1 MSHFYTDEPH
11 AQIVLSLLK
20 EHNIRKIVVS
30 PGATNIPIA
39 ASVQNDTFFEVYS
52 CVDERSAAYLA
63 CGLAEESNEIVALSC
78 TGATASR
85 NYMPGLTE
93 AYYRKLPVL
102 AITSFNGSK
111 VIGQLVPQNLDRS
124 KAPNDVVK
132 LSVEL
137 PVVKDAT
144 DAKYCNYLVNK
155 AILETMRHGGGPVH
169 INLTTTYLGTFNTK
183 KLPME
188 RVIRRFN
195 YESELPDLAGKKI
208 AIFVGAHRRFSD
220 VEQNAIDIFC
230 EKRNS
235 VVLCDHTSSYKGK
248 YRVLSALITSNVT
261 RVNDNWSLIK
271 PDVVL
276 HIGEVSGD
284 YPSTRILEEKSEV
297 WRISED
303 GEVRD
308 RGGHLQYVYEGSER
322 SFFEKLGPGSEKNT
336 YLDVWKR
343 LDKELRECIPELPF
357 SNTWIAKQ
365 LSAVIPEN
373 SYLHLGILNS
383 LRNWNL
389 FEVPSSLVVS
399 SNVGGFGI
407 DGCTSTLVGASL
419 TNRSKLYFGV
429 IGDLAF
435 FYDINVIANRHIG
448 NNLRIVIINNGCG
461 AEFNI
466 SSHVGSQFGEQSNEL
481 IAAGG
486 HFGSGKNDS
495 GAILPSKERLEKSLV
510 KAWADNLGFEYM
522 SAIDKESFSKNAEK
536 FCKTDISKS
545 IIFECFTDSSL
556 ESDALDYM
564 SKLKMSSK
572 EKIVVKAKEILP
584 KEVASVAKVIAKKIL
599 M

>member
-1 MSHFYTDEPH
+1 MSGFYTDEPH
-11 AQIVLSLLK
+11 AQIVLALLK
-20 EHNIRKIVVS
+20 AHNIKKVVVS

-39 ASVQNDTFFEVYS
+39 ASVQNDPFFQVYS
-52 CVDERSAAYLA
+52 CVDERSAAYMA
-63 CGLAEESNEIVALSC
+63 CGLAEESNEIVVLSC

-93 AYYRKLPVL
+93 AFYRKLPVL
-102 AITSFNGSK
+102 AITSFNGAK
-111 VIGQLVPQNLDRS
+111 VIGQLVPQNIDRS
-124 KAPNDVVK
+124 STPNDVVK

-137 PVVKDAT
+137 PVVKDST

-169 INLTTTYLGTFNTK
+169 INLTTTYLGTFGTK
-183 KLPME
+183 NLPTE

-195 YESELPDLAGKKI
+195 HESDLPNMEGKKI
-208 AIFVGAHRRFSD
+208 AIFVGAHRRFNED
-220 VEQNAIDIFC
+220 EQNAIDQFC
-230 EKRNS
+230 KKRNA
-235 VVLCDHTSSYKGK
+235 VVLCDHTSSYKGC
-248 YRVLSALITSNVT
+248 YRVLSALITSNIT
-261 RVNDNWSLIK
+261 RVNHNWNLIK

-308 RGGHLQYVYEGSER
+308 RGGYLQYVYEGTER
-322 SFFEKLGPGSEKNT
+322 SFFEKQGAGSESNT
-336 YLDVWKR
+336 YLDIWKK
-343 LDKELRECIPELPF
+343 LDEELRGCIPSLPF
-357 SNTWIAKQ
+357 SNTWIAKT
-365 LSAVIPEN
+365 LSSILPEN

-389 FEVPSSLVVS
+389 FEVPSSLAVS

-419 TNRSKLYFGV
+419 IDRSKLYFGV

-435 FYDINVIANRHIG
+435 FYDINVIANRHVG
-448 NNLRIVIINNGCG
+448 KNLRILVINNGCG

-486 HFGSGKNDS
+486 HFGSGKNET
-495 GAILPSKERLEKSLV
+495 GVILSPQERRKKSLI
-510 KAWADNLGFEYM
+510 KSWADNLGFKYM
-522 SAIDKESFSKNAEK
+522 CATDKDSFHKNSEE
-536 FCKTDISKS
+536 FCDTEISTT

-556 ESDALDYM
+556 ESDALEIM
-564 SKLKMSSK
+564 SKLKLTSK
-572 EKIVVKAKEILP
+572 EKLVSKAKVILP
-584 KEVASVAKVIAKKIL
+584 KKAVSAAKGIAKKVL

>member
-1 MSHFYTDEPH
+1 MSNFYTDEPH

-20 EHNIRKIVVS
+20 EHNVKKIVVS

-39 ASVQNDTFFEVYS
+39 GSVQNDPFFEVYS

-63 CGLAEESNEIVALSC
+63 CGLAEESGEVVALSC

-93 AYYRKLPVL
+93 AYYRKLPIL

-124 KAPNDVVK
+124 STPNDVVK

-144 DAKYCNYLVNK
+144 DARYCNLLVNK
-155 AILETMRHGGGPVH
+155 AILETNRHGGGPVH
-169 INLTTTYLGTFNTK
+169 INLTTTYAGTFTSK
-183 KLPME
+183 QLPKQ
-188 RVIRRFN
+188 RVIKRFN
-195 YESELPDLAGKKI
+195 YWNDLPALDGKKI
-208 AIFVGAHRRFSD
+208 AIFVGSHKKFTDSELTAINEFCKHRK
-220 VEQNAIDIFC
+220 A
-230 EKRNS
+230 
-235 VVLCDHTSSYKGK
+235 VVLCDHTSSYKGA
-248 YRVLSALITSNVT
+248 YRVLSALVTSNIT
-261 RVNDNWSLIK
+261 RVNPLWERIK
-271 PDVVL
+271 PDVVI

-284 YPSTRILEEKSEV
+284 YPSTRILEEESEV

-308 RGGHLQYVYEGSER
+308 RGGHLKYVYEGSEK
-322 SFFEKLGPGSEKNT
+322 SFFDKFGEGQERNT
-336 YLDVWKR
+336 YLSTWRGIDN
-343 LDKELRECIPELPF
+343 ELRESIPELPF
-357 SNTWIAKQ
+357 SNTWIAQQ
-365 LSAVIPEN
+365 LSMNLPDNA
-373 SYLHLGILNS
+373 YLHLGILNS

-389 FEVPSSLVVS
+389 FEVPNSLIVS

-419 TNRSKLYFGV
+419 INQNKLYFGV

-448 NNLRIVIINNGCG
+448 NNLRILVINNGCG

-466 SSHVGSQFGEQSNEL
+466 SSHVGSQFGEQSNQF

-486 HFGSGKNDS
+486 HFASGKNDS
-495 GAILPSKERLEKSLV
+495 GAILPSEERAHKSLV
-510 KAWADNLGFEYM
+510 KAWCDNLGIEYICAMDKQSFANNADRFCSDKM
-522 SAIDKESFSKNAEK
+522 SNSM
-536 FCKTDISKS
+536 
-545 IIFECFTDSSL
+545 IFECFTDSFL
-556 ESDALDYM
+556 ESEALEVM
-564 SKLKMSSK
+564 SKLKPTSK
-572 EKIVVKAKEILP
+572 EKMVSKAKEVLP
-584 KEVASVAKVIAKKIL
+584 KEVASVAKSIAKKFL